1 MCRRP
6 NYKELRKL
14 AGLRILFL
22 ILDLKNVVVHSIN
35 DDAGTNGM
43 FAFYDDIQENTRGL

>member
-6 NYKELRKL
+6 NCKELRKL